1 MRLPLAA
8 KILAGFGLIIAVTAL
23 LGVLSITRLASLDGD
38 AQEIFE
44 VDLESVLLISHIE
57 VEALEVEEHMS
68 KGVLAAVMA
77 TDESHP
83 ELAEQLRHDA
93 DELLAEAA
101 HESEEVTHNI
111 ETLRASGHLH
121 GEELALL
128 DEVEHEWTIF
138 LAELEEVTLD
148 VAEGHAFAGGE
159 AALHGEGEAAFALF
173 IDELN
178 QMATHIEEAAAHS
191 AAGAHSTF
199 TSART
204 IILGAIAAAIL
215 LGLAVGG
222 YLSWSVSRG
231 AKSISGALQR
241 IAQGDLEA
249 EVANASNDEIGDMS
263 RAYGEMQ
270 GYLREMAASSNALAE
285 GDLTVDVEPR
295 SEADVLGN
303 ALRTMTENLREI
315 IGGVKDRATAVLAAS
330 DQLGGASDQMAAAA
344 GQISSAIAEVTTS
357 ATSLSE
363 LAQGSATEV
372 EQVAAGSQQLTAS
385 SQSNAQAAVSS
396 KDEATQMGERI
407 GDVAQASEQVA
418 SGADESRTAAL
429 EGQQAVTQAV
439 ESMQAIAGAV
449 GRASETVNQL
459 GEYSEQ
465 IGNIVQTID
474 EIAAQTNLLALNA
487 AIEAA
492 RAGEQGR
499 GFAVVAENVRTL
511 AERSSGATKEIA
523 DLITKVQMGT
533 KDAVEAMET
542 GVKDVEAGREI
553 TAQAGTAL
561 ESIISSVQQS
571 AEQMQSIAGD
581 VQDLAQG
588 ADRIVESAEGMAS
601 IARESA
607 SGAEEMAQGTQKVN
621 EAILQVSSTSEQ
633 TSASAEQVSA
643 STEELSAQAQ
653 ELAATAGEMRS
664 LASAL
669 NEASARFTLEAATE

>member
-1 MRLPLAA
+1 
-8 KILAGFGLIIAVTAL
+8 
-23 LGVLSITRLASLDGD
+23 
-38 AQEIFE
+38 
-44 VDLESVLLISHIE
+44 
-57 VEALEVEEHMS
+57 
-68 KGVLAAVMA
+68 
-77 TDESHP
+77 
-83 ELAEQLRHDA
+83 
-93 DELLAEAA
+93 
-101 HESEEVTHNI
+101 
-111 ETLRASGHLH
+111 
-121 GEELALL
+121 
-128 DEVEHEWTIF
+128 
-138 LAELEEVTLD
+138 
-148 VAEGHAFAGGE
+148 
-159 AALHGEGEAAFALF
+159 
-173 IDELN
+173 
-178 QMATHIEEAAAHS
+178 
-191 AAGAHSTF
+191 
-199 TSART
+199 
-204 IILGAIAAAIL
+204 
-215 LGLAVGG
+215 
-222 YLSWSVSRG
+222 
-231 AKSISGALQR
+231 
-241 IAQGDLEA
+241 
-249 EVANASNDEIGDMS
+249 
-263 RAYGEMQ
+263 
-270 GYLREMAASSNALAE
+270 
-285 GDLTVDVEPR
+285 
-295 SEADVLGN
+295 
-303 ALRTMTENLREI
+303 
-315 IGGVKDRATAVLAAS
+315 
-330 DQLGGASDQMAAAA
+330 
-344 GQISSAIAEVTTS
+344 
-357 ATSLSE
+357 
-363 LAQGSATEV
+363 
-372 EQVAAGSQQLTAS
+372 
-385 SQSNAQAAVSS
+385 
-396 KDEATQMGERI
+396 
-407 GDVAQASEQVA
+407 
-418 SGADESRTAAL
+418 
-429 EGQQAVTQAV
+429 
-439 ESMQAIAGAV
+439 MQAIAGAV